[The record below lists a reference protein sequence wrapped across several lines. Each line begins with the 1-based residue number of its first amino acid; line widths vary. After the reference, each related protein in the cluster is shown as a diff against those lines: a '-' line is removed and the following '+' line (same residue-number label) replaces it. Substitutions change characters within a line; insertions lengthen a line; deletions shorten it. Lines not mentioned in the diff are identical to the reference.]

1 MKRVFALILCITLLM
16 TGCVSQNGESNK
28 QVIEKDPV
36 VGLDLTY
43 NGLDDELLL
52 RQIEDTVYT
61 DTVAAI
67 NSEKY
72 VVEDVQAIYISKEY
86 IDEVMFNSQ
95 SNVYFGYTLDELNS
109 IFQGT
114 RYVFTLGNDGQTTIQ
129 ELEEFVD
136 TSTEKIIKNVA
147 IGTGVILVCVVITVV
162 TEGAGAPAAVSAV
175 FAASAKTGAIMAGG
189 SAVFGGVGAGI
200 VRGIETGDMDEALQA
215 AAVSGSE
222 GFKWGAIS
230 GAIIGG
236 GKEAFALK
244 AATKS
249 GLTMSEAAL
258 IQKEAQLPM
267 DVISQLHSM
276 EEYEIYKTAG
286 LKTFMVNG
294 KTALIQNI
302 DLNYVSELQDG
313 TKVTNLVR
321 MQRGMAPLDPATG
334 KAYQLHHIGQ
344 KVDGTLAILTEEQH
358 QRNAA
363 ILNIVGKES
372 EIDRNA
378 FSAIRKE
385 FWKYLGNAFAIGGV

>member
-16 TGCVSQNGESNK
+16 TGCASQTDGSNK
-28 QVIEKDPV
+28 RVIEKDPIES
-36 VGLDLTY
+36 LELNY
-43 NGLDDELLL
+43 KGLDDELLL
-52 RQIEDTVYT
+52 RQIEDAVYA
-61 DTVAAI
+61 DTIANI

-95 SNVYFGYTLDELNS
+95 SNVFFGYTLDELNS

-114 RYVFTLGNDGQTTIQ
+114 RYTFTLGNDGQTNVQ

-136 TSTEKIIKNVA
+136 TSTETIIKNVA
-147 IGTGVILVCVVITVV
+147 IGTGVILICVVITVV
-162 TEGAGAPAAVSAV
+162 TEGAGVPAVSAV
-175 FAASAKTGAIMAGG
+175 FAASAKTGAVMAGG
-189 SAVFGGVGAGI
+189 SAIFGGVGAGI

-267 DVISQLHSM
+267 DVISQFHSL
-276 EEYEIYKTAG
+276 EEYEVYKSAG

-321 MQRGMAPLDPATG
+321 MQRGLAPLDPATG
-334 KAYQLHHIGQ
+334 KEYQLHHIGQ
-344 KVDGTLAILTEEQH
+344 KVDGTLAVLTESQH
-358 QRNAA
+358 QGNAA
-363 ILNIVGKES
+363 ILNIAGKES

-378 FSAIRKE
+378 FAAIRKE
-385 FWKYLGNAFAIGGV
+385 FWKYLGNAYAIGGVQ